1 MYKVLKNSTPKKT
14 YIGKVNKYK
23 DTKDSKMAYAYLKE
37 CYDQEGHKHIY

>member
-1 MYKVLKNSTPKKT
+1 MYIVLKNPTSKKT
-14 YIGKVNKYK
+14 SIGTIKKYE